1 MAKKKRRRGYTVLRD
16 GPRPIDVH
24 VGRRV
29 KERRVLLGLSQDD
42 LGQLLGLT
50 FQQVQKY
57 EKGWN
62 RISASKLWEL
72 THILNVPVSWFFEGI
87 DEKGKPEDATLV
99 KRETLQLVRYFDA
112 CPKDTQNSLLALF
125 NTVAD
130 LGLKA

>member
-1 MAKKKRRRGYTVLRD
+1 MVKKMRRRGYTVLRD
-16 GPRPIDVH
+16 GPRAVDIH

-42 LGQLLGLT
+42 LGKLLGLT

-72 THILNVPVSWFFEGI
+72 TSILGVPVSWFFDGI
-87 DEKGKPEDATLV
+87 DEKGQTEDKSIV

-112 CPKDTQNSLLALF
+112 CPKATQESLVGLF
-125 NTVAD
+125 RSVA
-130 LGLKA
+130 GQ

>member
-16 GPRPIDVH
+16 GPRPVDVY

-42 LGQLLGLT
+42 LGKLLGLT

-72 THILNVPVSWFFEGI
+72 THILGVPVSWFFEGI
-87 DEKGKPEDATLV
+87 DEKGVPEDSTMV

-112 CPKDTQNSLLALF
+112 CPKETQESLMHLF
-125 NTVAD
+125 HSVASM
-130 LGLKA
+130 K

>member
-1 MAKKKRRRGYTVLRD
+1 MVKQKRRRGYTVLRD
-16 GPRPIDVH
+16 GPRSVDIH

-42 LGQLLGLT
+42 LGKLLGLT

-62 RISASKLWEL
+62 RISAGKLWEL
-72 THILNVPVSWFFEGI
+72 THILGVPVSWFFEGI
-87 DEKGKPEDATLV
+87 DEKGMTEDKSVV

-112 CPKDTQNSLLALF
+112 CPRTTQESLVNLF
-125 NTVAD
+125 HSVA
-130 LGLKA
+130 GS